1 MFPQGFY
8 IEPENR
14 QYQTSKTNS
23 IFLILSAITRE
34 IGGNKKDSLTKN
46 INESSVAA
54 GTGLTRI
61 RSLDQNMGNS
71 PKKISCFCNW
81 FS

>member
-34 IGGNKKDSLTKN
+34 IGVNKKDSLTKN

-54 GTGLTRI
+54 GTG
-61 RSLDQNMGNS
+61 
-71 PKKISCFCNW
+71 FCPTPLVVHW
-81 FS
+81 LH